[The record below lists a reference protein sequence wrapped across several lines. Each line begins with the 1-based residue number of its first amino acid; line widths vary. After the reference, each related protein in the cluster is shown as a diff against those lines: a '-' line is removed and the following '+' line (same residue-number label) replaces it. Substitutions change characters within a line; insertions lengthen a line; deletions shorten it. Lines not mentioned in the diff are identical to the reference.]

1 MRAPGNADCT
11 SAVAVSSFACLAADT
26 PLLAAR
32 RGGVHGTP
40 PAGENA
46 PFHFEARAARD
57 VGYGD
62 VLLSA
67 PRAAGGGGGAA
78 NEALAALVRLLRGL
92 GLGAAGADGPAA
104 RQPLEP
110 FGADGLASGP
120 DEVGERVVFAM
131 THRRRRKGVRLH
143 LAADAIGVEARQ
155 ESDATSHDAPSG
167 ASWSPELEG
176 FGPIGVVPDPSV
188 VVSPPPLTLLSE
200 PETSKIG
207 FTR

>member
-1 MRAPGNADCT
+1 
-11 SAVAVSSFACLAADT
+11 VAESSFACLAADT

-78 NEALAALVRLLRGL
+78 GALATLVRLLRG
-92 GLGAAGADGPAA
+92 GADGPASG
-104 RQPLEP
+104 L
-110 FGADGLASGP
+110 DG
-120 DEVGERVVFAM
+120 VGERVVFAM

-167 ASWSPELEG
+167 ASWPPELEIRQQLEG
-176 FGPIGVVPDPSV
+176 FGPIDAVPDPSV
-188 VVSPPPLTLLSE
+188 ASRLPSPSFQNLSRQ
-200 PETSKIG
+200 KLV
-207 FTR
+207 